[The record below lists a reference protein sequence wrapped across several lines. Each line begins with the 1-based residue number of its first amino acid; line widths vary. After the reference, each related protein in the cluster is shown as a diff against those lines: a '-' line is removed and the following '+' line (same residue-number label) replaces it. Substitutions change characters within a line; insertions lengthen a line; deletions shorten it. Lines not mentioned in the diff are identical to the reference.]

1 MENSDADFNILTLFV
16 LKEIIKGKNSFYY
29 HWFEITPENYSMFS
43 WNKEE
48 LDTLD
53 DPSVKEYAI

>member
-1 MENSDADFNILTLFV
+1 M
-16 LKEIIKGKNSFYY
+16 KEIIKGKNSFYY

-43 WNKEE
+43 WDKEE